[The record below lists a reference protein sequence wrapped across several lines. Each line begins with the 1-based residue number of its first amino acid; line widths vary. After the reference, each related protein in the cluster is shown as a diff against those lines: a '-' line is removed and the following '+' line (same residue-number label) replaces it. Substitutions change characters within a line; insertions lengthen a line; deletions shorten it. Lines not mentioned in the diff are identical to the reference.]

1 MEEKI
6 EIMKTNFQNG
16 SLEDKNFKRLWL
28 ETLDYR
34 LDFIKNNTTVD
45 ILKEFSMYSN
55 PTMVFIINHRYT
67 RTCII

>member
-16 SLEDKNFKRLWL
+16 TLEDENFKRLWL

-67 RTCII
+67 YIV

>member
-16 SLEDKNFKRLWL
+16 SLEDENFKRLWL

-67 RTCII
+67 CII